1 MRGRLF
7 HWRDWPLGTKSA
19 LAVAVPLTM
28 LLFALLFSYRLQQ
41 QLSTADAQVRRA
53 QAIQTDIQTLHS
65 LIAEA
70 ATGVRGYLLTGR
82 DEFLQP
88 YRLSQEALPETLG
101 ALRRNIRDPE
111 VTAHLQRIAELWE
124 RKRASLEELR
134 QQGRQLSPADLQAHL
149 IGSKGVLDELRAEV
163 QAMYVRE
170 AQLVREYTAAARE
183 AFQRNLWVNVVT
195 SVLVLISGIGA
206 FLLLYSGV
214 VQRVKQLA
222 SNAEQ
227 LSQGEPL
234 QALPA
239 ARDELGLLAERLQ
252 NASVLL
258 AARATEAR
266 SASLAKTQFLSRTS
280 HELRTPL
287 NAILGFAQ
295 LLETDLAGTAQ
306 AGQVEHIRIAGRH
319 LLSLIDEVLDI
330 ARIESGDLKLSLE
343 PQRLD
348 ALAQEAVDLLKPLA
362 DRQNITLQ
370 LKPGLADLVVRA
382 DRQRLRQVLIN
393 LLSNAV
399 KYNRPGGRVEIDV
412 RSSEDQV
419 WVAVR
424 DTGIGIRPEL
434 LPRLFAPFERLEAEQ
449 AGVEG
454 TGLGLAL
461 SRQLMLHMGG
471 DIEAHSTPNQGSVF
485 TVRLTRARRARDTAS
500 TAGSDRADRLA
511 PAEACTRT
519 ALVIEDNASNR
530 ALMQALIA
538 RRPHWRMITAT
549 DGESGLQA
557 ARTERPHLVLLD
569 LHLPGLGGEAVL
581 SALRADT
588 QLAATPVVVVSADAL
603 PETAARVRAAGA
615 TDYLTKPLEVARFL
629 SLLDRMAS

>member
-19 LAVAVPLTM
+19 LAIAVPLTM

-111 VTAHLQRIAELWE
+111 ATAHLQRIAELWE

-500 TAGSDRADRLA
+500 TAGPDRADRLA
-511 PAEACTRT
+511 PAEAGTRT

-603 PETAARVRAAGA
+603 PETVARVRAAGA

-629 SLLDRMAS
+629 SLLDRVAS

>member
-348 ALAQEAVDLLKPLA
+348 ALAREAVDLLKPLA

-511 PAEACTRT
+511 PAEAGTRT

-581 SALRADT
+581 SALRVDT

>member
-1 MRGRLF
+1 MKGRLF
-7 HWRDWPLGTKSA
+7 HWHDWPLGAKSA
-19 LAVAVPLTM
+19 IAVAVPLTM

-53 QAIQTDIQTLHS
+53 LSIQTDIQTLHS

-88 YRLSQEALPETLG
+88 YRLSQQELPATLD
-101 ALRRNIRDPE
+101 ALRRTIRDAD
-111 VTAHLQRIAELWE
+111 VTAHLQRIDALWE
-124 RKRASLEELR
+124 RKQASLEELR
-134 QQGRQLSPADLQAHL
+134 QQGRQLSPVDLQAHL
-149 IGSKGVLDELRAEV
+149 IGSKGILDELRAEV

-170 AQLVREYTAAARE
+170 AELVREYTAAARQ
-183 AFQRNLWVNVVT
+183 AFRRTLWVNGVT
-195 SVLVLISGIGA
+195 SVLVLLSGICA

-222 SNAEQ
+222 SNAER
-227 LSQGEPL
+227 LSRGEPL
-234 QALPA
+234 AAPPA
-239 ARDELGLLAERLQ
+239 GRDELGLLAERLQ

-258 AARATEAR
+258 ATRADEAR

-295 LLETDLAGTAQ
+295 LLEADLEGTPQ
-306 AGQVEHIRIAGRH
+306 AAQVEHVRVAGQH
-319 LLSLIDEVLDI
+319 LLTLIDEVLDI

-348 ALAQEAVDLLKPLA
+348 TLAQEAVDLLRPLA
-362 DRQNITLQ
+362 DRQNIALQ
-370 LKPGLADLVVRA
+370 LTPGLAGLIVLA
-382 DRQRLRQVLIN
+382 DRQRLRQVFIN

-419 WVAVR
+419 WVSVR
-424 DTGIGIRPEL
+424 DTGVGIRPEL

-471 DIEAHSTPNQGSVF
+471 DIEAISMPAEGSVF
-485 TVRLTRARRARDTAS
+485 TVRLMRARRASDVAPTARP
-500 TAGSDRADRLA
+500 DREEGIARN
-511 PAEACTRT
+511 ETGT
-519 ALVIEDNASNR
+519 KTVLVIEDNASNR

-549 DGESGLQA
+549 DGDSGLRA
-557 ARTERPHLVLLD
+557 ARAESPQLVLLD
-569 LHLPGLGGEAVL
+569 LHLPGMGGEAVL
-581 SALRADT
+581 SALRAD
-588 QLAATPVVVVSADAL
+588 AALTGTPVVIVSADAL
-603 PETAARVRAAGA
+603 PETRERLRANGAA
-615 TDYLTKPLEVARFL
+615 DYLTKPLEVARFL
-629 SLLDRMAS
+629 SLLDRMSS

>member
-1 MRGRLF
+1 MKGRLF
-7 HWRDWPLGTKSA
+7 HWRDWPLGVKSA
-19 LAVAVPLTM
+19 IAIAVPLTM

-53 QAIQTDIQTLHS
+53 LAIQTDIQTLHS

-88 YRLSQEALPETLG
+88 YRLSREELPATLA

-111 VTAHLQRIAELWE
+111 VTAHLRRIAELWE
-124 RKRASLEELR
+124 RKQASLEELR
-134 QQGRQLSPADLQAHL
+134 LQGRQLSPADLQAHL
-149 IGSKGVLDELRAEV
+149 IGSKGVLDELRSEV

-170 AQLVREYTAAARE
+170 AQLVRKYTAAARE
-183 AFQRNLWVNVVT
+183 AFRRNLWVNVVT
-195 SVLVLISGIGA
+195 SVLVLLSGICA

-214 VQRVKQLA
+214 VRRVKQLA
-222 SNAEQ
+222 SNAEK
-227 LSQGEPL
+227 LSRGEPL
-234 QALPA
+234 ETLPA
-239 ARDELGLLAERLQ
+239 GRDELGQLAERLQ
-252 NASVLL
+252 NTSVLL
-258 AARATEAR
+258 AARADEAR

-287 NAILGFAQ
+287 NAILGFAE
-295 LLETDLAGTAQ
+295 LLETDLGDTAQ
-306 AGQVEHIRIAGRH
+306 AVQVEHIRIAGRH

-330 ARIESGDLKLSLE
+330 ARIESGDLKLRLE
-343 PQRLD
+343 PQHLD
-348 ALAQEAVDLLKPLA
+348 TLAQEAAELLRPLA
-362 DRQNITLQ
+362 DRQNIALHLT
-370 LKPGLADLVVRA
+370 PGLAGIVVLA
-382 DRQRLRQVLIN
+382 DRQRLRQVFIN

-399 KYNRPGGRVEIDV
+399 KYNRPGGRVEIDL
-412 RSSEDQV
+412 RSGEDQV

-424 DTGIGIRPEL
+424 DTGVGIRPDL
-434 LPRLFAPFERLEAEQ
+434 LPRLFAPFDRLEAER

-471 DIEAHSTPNQGSVF
+471 DIEVHSAVDQGSVF
-485 TVRLTRARRARDTAS
+485 TLRLKRAQRTDDAAAPART
-500 TAGSDRADRLA
+500 GRADKLA
-511 PAEACTRT
+511 PARTDTRT

-538 RRPHWRMITAT
+538 RRPQWRMVTAT
-549 DGESGLQA
+549 DGESGLRL

-569 LHLPGLGGEAVL
+569 LHLPELGGEAVL

-588 QLAATPVVVVSADAL
+588 ALAGTPVIIISADAL
-603 PETAARVRAAGA
+603 PETRERLRASGA

-629 SLLDRMAS
+629 SLLDRFAS

>member
-19 LAVAVPLTM
+19 LAIAVPLTM

-195 SVLVLISGIGA
+195 SVLVLVSGIGA

-258 AARATEAR
+258 ATRATEAR

-348 ALAQEAVDLLKPLA
+348 ALAQEAVDLLRPLA

-370 LKPGLADLVVRA
+370 LKPGPADLVVLA

>member
-1 MRGRLF
+1 MKARLF
-7 HWRDWPLGTKSA
+7 HWRDWPLGAKSA
-19 LAVAVPLTM
+19 IAIAVPLTM
-28 LLFALLFSYRLQQ
+28 LLLALLFSYRLQQ

-53 QAIQTDIQTLHS
+53 LAIQTDIQTLHS

-82 DEFLQP
+82 DDFLQP
-88 YRLSQEALPETLG
+88 YRLSQDELPATLI

-111 VTAHLQRIAELWE
+111 VMSHLVRISELWQ
-124 RKRASLEELR
+124 RKQASLEELR
-134 QQGRQLSPADLQAHL
+134 LQGRQMSPVDLQAHL

-170 AQLVREYTAAARE
+170 AELVREYTAAASE
-183 AFQRNLWVNVVT
+183 AFRRNLWVNVVT
-195 SVLVLISGIGA
+195 SALVLLSGICA
-206 FLLLYSGV
+206 FLLLYSSV
-214 VQRVKQLA
+214 VRRVKRLA
-222 SNAEQ
+222 SNAEK
-227 LSQGEPL
+227 LSRDEL
-234 QALPA
+234 LEALPA
-239 ARDELGLLAERLQ
+239 GRDELGLLAERLQ

-258 AARATEAR
+258 ATRAAEAR

-295 LLETDLAGTAQ
+295 LLEVDLAGTAQ
-306 AGQVEHIRIAGRH
+306 AAQVEHVRNAGRH
-319 LLSLIDEVLDI
+319 LLTLIDEVLDI
-330 ARIESGDLKLSLE
+330 ARIESGDLKLNLE
-343 PQRLD
+343 PQCL
-348 ALAQEAVDLLKPLA
+348 ATLAQEAADLLRPLA
-362 DRQNITLQ
+362 DRQSIELRLTP
-370 LKPGLADLVVRA
+370 KLAGLVVLA

-399 KYNRPGGRVEIDV
+399 KYNRPGGVAEIDA
-412 RSSEDQV
+412 EPGGDQV
-419 WVAVR
+419 LVAVR
-424 DTGIGIRPEL
+424 DTGVGIRSEL

-471 DIEAHSTPNQGSVF
+471 DIEVRSVLGQGSVF
-485 TVRLTRARRARDTAS
+485 TLRLQRARRGGDAAAALPVSEAGRVAATAADARI
-500 TAGSDRADRLA
+500 
-511 PAEACTRT
+511 

-530 ALMQALIA
+530 ALMQALFS
-538 RRPHWRMITAT
+538 RRPQWRMVSTK
-549 DGESGLQA
+549 DGESGLLA
-557 ARTERPHLVLLD
+557 ARDVRPHLVFLD

-581 SALRADT
+581 AALRADAA
-588 QLAATPVVVVSADAL
+588 LAATPVIIVSADAL
-603 PETAARVRAAGA
+603 PETRERLLASGA

-629 SLLDRMAS
+629 SLLDRFAS